1 MFQVYFLSVLTNVLV
16 GLFLVFEKKL
26 DSYSYFTEKKNMIS
40 IILGFGAFIIGIAK
54 FFVVAQPDIVIIG
67 DLLPAVFGIVGGF
80 CILLNYFLLYGK
92 NEIILK
98 PVVQKIFVDWKKTI
112 GVLTLVVGILHFIIP
127 QVRVF

>member
-1 MFQVYFLSVLTNVLV
+1 MFQIYFLSVLLNILV
-16 GLFLVFEKKL
+16 GLFLIYENKIENSNLIIQKPL
-26 DSYSYFTEKKNMIS
+26 LIM
-40 IILGFGAFIIGIAK
+40 ILGFASIIVGIIK
-54 FFVVAQPDIVIIG
+54 LFVVAQPDIVIIG

>member
-1 MFQVYFLSVLTNVLV
+1 MFQIYFLSVLLNILV
-16 GLFLVFEKKL
+16 GLFLIYENKIENTNLIIQKPLLIMVLGFA
-26 DSYSYFTEKKNMIS
+26 S
-40 IILGFGAFIIGIAK
+40 IIVGIIK
-54 FFVVAQPDIVIIG
+54 LFVVAQPDIVIIG

>member
-1 MFQVYFLSVLTNVLV
+1 MFQIYFLSVLLNILV
-16 GLFLVFEKKL
+16 GLFLIYENKIENSNLIVQKPL
-26 DSYSYFTEKKNMIS
+26 LIM
-40 IILGFGAFIIGIAK
+40 ILGFASIIVGIIK
-54 FFVVAQPDIVIIG
+54 LFVVAQPDIVIIG

>member
-1 MFQVYFLSVLTNVLV
+1 MFQIYFLSVLLNILV
-16 GLFLVFEKKL
+16 GLFLIYENKIENSNLIIQKPLLIMVLGFA
-26 DSYSYFTEKKNMIS
+26 S
-40 IILGFGAFIIGIAK
+40 IIVGIIK
-54 FFVVAQPDIVIIG
+54 LFVVAQPDIPVIG

>member
-1 MFQVYFLSVLTNVLV
+1 MFQIYFLSVLLNILV
-16 GLFLVFEKKL
+16 GLFLIYENKIENSNLIIQKPL
-26 DSYSYFTEKKNMIS
+26 LIM
-40 IILGFGAFIIGIAK
+40 ILGFASIIVGIIK
-54 FFVVAQPDIVIIG
+54 LFVVAQPDIIFIG

>member
-1 MFQVYFLSVLTNVLV
+1 MFQIYFLSVLLNILV
-16 GLFLVFEKKL
+16 GLFLIYENKIENSNLIIQKPLLIMVLGFA
-26 DSYSYFTEKKNMIS
+26 S
-40 IILGFGAFIIGIAK
+40 IIVGLIK
-54 FFVVAQPDIVIIG
+54 LFVVAQPDIVIIG

-98 PVVQKIFVDWKKTI
+98 PVVQKIFVDLKKTI
-112 GVLTLVVGILHFIIP
+112 GVLALVVGILHFIIP

>member
-1 MFQVYFLSVLTNVLV
+1 MFQIYFLSVLLNILV
-16 GLFLVFEKKL
+16 GLFLIYENKIENSNLIIQKPLLIMVLGFA
-26 DSYSYFTEKKNMIS
+26 S
-40 IILGFGAFIIGIAK
+40 IIVGIIK
-54 FFVVAQPDIVIIG
+54 LFVVAQPDIVIIG

>member
-1 MFQVYFLSVLTNVLV
+1 MFQIYFLSVLLNILV
-16 GLFLVFEKKL
+16 GLFLIYENKIENSNLIIQKPLLIMVLGFA
-26 DSYSYFTEKKNMIS
+26 S
-40 IILGFGAFIIGIAK
+40 IIVGIIK
-54 FFVVAQPDIVIIG
+54 LFVVAQPDIVIIG

-127 QVRVF
+127 QARVF

>member
-1 MFQVYFLSVLTNVLV
+1 MFESLLEICSKTPYKIENSNLIIQKPLLIMVL
-16 GLFLVFEKKL
+16 GFA
-26 DSYSYFTEKKNMIS
+26 S
-40 IILGFGAFIIGIAK
+40 IIVGIIK
-54 FFVVAQPDIVIIG
+54 LFVVAQPDIVIIG

>member
-1 MFQVYFLSVLTNVLV
+1 MFQIYFLSVLLNILV
-16 GLFLVFEKKL
+16 GLFLIYENKIENSNLIIQKPFLIMVLGFA
-26 DSYSYFTEKKNMIS
+26 S
-40 IILGFGAFIIGIAK
+40 IIVGITK
-54 FFVVAQPDIVIIG
+54 LFFVAQPDIVIIG
-67 DLLPAVFGIVGGF
+67 DLLPAVFGICGGF

>member
-1 MFQVYFLSVLTNVLV
+1 MFQIYFLSVLLNILV
-16 GLFLVFEKKL
+16 GLFLIYENKIENSNLIVQKPLLIMVLGFA
-26 DSYSYFTEKKNMIS
+26 S
-40 IILGFGAFIIGIAK
+40 IIVGIIK
-54 FFVVAQPDIVIIG
+54 LFVVAQPDIVIIG

-112 GVLTLVVGILHFIIP
+112 GVLALVVGILHFIIP

>member
-1 MFQVYFLSVLTNVLV
+1 MFQIYFLSVLLNILV
-16 GLFLVFEKKL
+16 GLFLIYENKIENYNLIIQKPL
-26 DSYSYFTEKKNMIS
+26 LIM
-40 IILGFGAFIIGIAK
+40 ILGFASIIVGIIK
-54 FFVVAQPDIVIIG
+54 LFVVAQPDIVIIG

-112 GVLTLVVGILHFIIP
+112 GVLALVVGILHFIIP

>member
-1 MFQVYFLSVLTNVLV
+1 MFQIYFLSVLLNILV
-16 GLFLVFEKKL
+16 GLFLIYENKIENSNLIVQKPL
-26 DSYSYFTEKKNMIS
+26 LIM
-40 IILGFGAFIIGIAK
+40 ILGFASIIVGIIK
-54 FFVVAQPDIVIIG
+54 LFVVAQPDIVIIG

-112 GVLTLVVGILHFIIP
+112 GVLALVVGILHFIIP

>member
-1 MFQVYFLSVLTNVLV
+1 MFQIYFLSVLLNILV
-16 GLFLVFEKKL
+16 GLFLIYENKIENSNLIIQKPL
-26 DSYSYFTEKKNMIS
+26 LIM
-40 IILGFGAFIIGIAK
+40 ILGFASIIVGIIK
-54 FFVVAQPDIVIIG
+54 LFVVAQPDIAIIG

-98 PVVQKIFVDWKKTI
+98 PVVQKIFVDWKKSI